1 MEELYESLGEAKC
14 QELWQKRMS
23 LWEMQGLDKSRKST
37 QVSGAV
43 LEGIAKD
50 FIREFLPAD
59 FGIKSGLAFDTE
71 TKKMSPQIDAIIY
84 KGVPLLEFTD
94 VVVVEKEQVKAI
106 LEVKSWIDTP
116 HIFGAKSGKS
126 RDSSSGLAYDFERRT
141 DFLPSGAK
149 YILFT
154 FELHSAYPDA
164 QVIKRFKEICDSYA
178 IILRKEPVIERKR
191 GKEDWVYNF
200 DNSVSRLI
208 EWLRN
213 LSSRRNT
220 R

>member
-1 MEELYESLGEAKC
+1 MENELYKTLGDAKC
-14 QELWQKRMS
+14 QELSKKS
-23 LWEMQGLDKSRKST
+23 NTLWEMLELSESRKST
-37 QVSGAV
+37 QIGGAV

-50 FIREFLPAD
+50 FIREFLPAG
-59 FGIKSGLAFDTE
+59 FGLKSGLIFDARNKRT
-71 TKKMSPQIDAIIY
+71 SPQIDGIIY
-84 KGVPLLEFTD
+84 GGVALLEFSD

-116 HIFGAKSGKS
+116 NIFGVKSGKS
-126 RDSSSGLAYDFERRT
+126 RNSSSGLAYDFKRRT

-164 QVIKRFKEICDSYA
+164 QVTKRLKEICDFYA
-178 IILRKEPVIERKR
+178 VILRREPMIERER
-191 GKEDWVYNF
+191 GKEPWLYNF
-200 DNSVSRLI
+200 DNSVARLI

-213 LSSRRNT
+213 LS
-220 R
+220 

>member
-1 MEELYESLGEAKC
+1 MENELYKTLGDAKC
-14 QELWQKRMS
+14 QELSKKS
-23 LWEMQGLDKSRKST
+23 NTLWKMLELSESRKST
-37 QVSGAV
+37 QIGGAV

-50 FIREFLPAD
+50 FIREFLPAG
-59 FGIKSGLAFDTE
+59 FGLKSGLIFDAQNKRT
-71 TKKMSPQIDAIIY
+71 SPQIDGIIY
-84 KGVPLLEFTD
+84 GGVALLEFSD

-116 HIFGAKSGKS
+116 NIFGAKSGKS
-126 RDSSSGLAYDFERRT
+126 RNSSSGLAYDFKRRT

-164 QVIKRFKEICDSYA
+164 QVIKRLKEICDFHA
-178 IILRKEPVIERKR
+178 VILRREPMIERER
-191 GKEDWVYNF
+191 GKEPWLYNF
-200 DNSVSRLI
+200 DNSVARLI

-213 LSSRRNT
+213 LS
-220 R
+220 